1 MCQGQEL
8 SEDLAALGR
17 VENRMLSWDE
27 NSLSLEC
34 QREVLASL
42 SPAPLVVGN

>member
-17 VENRMLSWDE
+17 VESRMLSWDE
-27 NSLSLEC
+27 TLLSLEC
-34 QREVLASL
+34 LGEVLASL
-42 SPAPLVVGN
+42 SLTP

>member
-27 NSLSLEC
+27 TSLSLEC
-34 QREVLASL
+34 QGKVLASL
-42 SPAPLVVGN
+42 SPAPLVVGS